1 MRLVGKMNKTRLY
14 WALQLGGWALF
25 ALFQISFHI
34 AVTPA
39 SLTVSKLVF
48 FLSEGVLF
56 LLASHFF
63 RNLIIRWGWL
73 ELGFVRLIP
82 RALVT
87 IFALGFSV
95 YLLRIVVSYPL
106 DMFTEEVFS
115 PANIVGLTLVNS
127 LFFFLWSL
135 LYFIYHYFERYNL
148 ALKHQ
153 AAIKEIELNNL
164 KSQLNPHF
172 IFNALNSIRALVD
185 ENPAKS
191 KLAITQLSG
200 ILRNSLLSE
209 KKGLTDFED
218 ELKTVKDYLSLESIR
233 FEERLRVSYDIHPGS
248 RQFMVPSLM
257 LQTLIEN
264 GVKHGI
270 SKLKEGGSI
279 HLCTTVEDGK
289 LKIQIR
295 NSGKYYRVNGSRTR
309 RKGLGL
315 ENTEQRLRLIYG
327 DDAGFRIFNEADNTV
342 LTELIIPNKTL

>member
-1 MRLVGKMNKTRLY
+1 MRLVGKMNKSRLY
-14 WALQLGGWALF
+14 WALQVGGWSLF
-25 ALFQISFHI
+25 SLFQVSFNV
-34 AVTPA
+34 AVTPGSMNA
-39 SLTVSKLVF
+39 TKLTF
-48 FLSEGVLF
+48 FLAEGLLF
-56 LLASHFF
+56 FIISHLF
-63 RNLIIRWGWL
+63 RNTVIRWGWL
-73 ELGFVRLIP
+73 ELSFVKLIP
-82 RALVT
+82 RALPT
-87 IFALGFSV
+87 IFIMGYLV
-95 YLLRIVVSYPL
+95 YLLRIGASFPL
-106 DMFTEEVFS
+106 GLYNAEVFNL
-115 PANIVGLTLVNS
+115 ANMIGLTLVNS

-200 ILRNSLLSE
+200 ILRNSLITE

-233 FEERLRVSYDIHPGS
+233 FEERLKVFYDIHPES

-270 SKLKEGGSI
+270 SKLKEGG
-279 HLCTTVEDGK
+279 TVTLSTSVEAGK
-289 LKIQIR
+289 LHIRIR
-295 NSGKYYRVNGSRTR
+295 NSGKYQRINGIKSR

-315 ENTEQRLRLIYG
+315 ANTEQRLKLIYG
-327 DDAGFRIFNEADNTV
+327 DDASFRIFNDADNMV